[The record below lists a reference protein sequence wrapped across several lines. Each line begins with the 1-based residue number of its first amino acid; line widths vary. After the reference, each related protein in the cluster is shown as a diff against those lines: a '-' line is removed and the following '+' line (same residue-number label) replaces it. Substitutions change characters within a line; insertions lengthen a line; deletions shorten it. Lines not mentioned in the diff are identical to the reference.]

1 MTGLEDLKRR
11 ERHLSLLFRLFFVVM
26 LLLVV
31 LIAGWLFAYLD
42 QPAKAFGMT
51 LMQAA
56 GSLEIPPMI
65 A

>member
-11 ERHLSLLFRLFFVVM
+11 ERHLSLLFRLFFVVL

-42 QPAKAFGMT
+42 QSAKVFGMT